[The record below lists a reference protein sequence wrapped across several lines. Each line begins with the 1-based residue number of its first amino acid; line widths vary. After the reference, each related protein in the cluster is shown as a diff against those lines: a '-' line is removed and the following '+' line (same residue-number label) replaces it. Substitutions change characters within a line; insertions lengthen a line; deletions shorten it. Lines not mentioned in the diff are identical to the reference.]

1 MAENQSPEFQE
12 AFQRLST
19 NLFNTEKSLILLREG
34 LPVEKQETYI
44 KKIQILSSDRISFQS
59 SSKSASLSSDQSIQ
73 ELSKLQEHYNEALHE
88 MISEVVENN
97 EIPEYSESELPTQA
111 LKLSRSSSKGMITG
125 NFNETIETMDRILA
139 VGESLIVQGYQKLF
153 IDNLSMK
160 DKLQS
165 VIDERQ
171 NLPTC
176 SKPLDTL
183 NLKQKFCEK
192 QLNCLLTLLQEANTL
207 SDLITKLQEFD
218 KRQIQFQQASQVTTE
233 AMKKFFY
240 RSDVRK
246 TNERR
251 RTYLTVNY
259 ADPSNPREGLDILR
273 DQINSVIRNLNNLCD
288 MEDAKVRTVKKSDL
302 GDECE
307 KAYDFALAA
316 YDEEK
321 ELIKKTLAVLV
332 AIEDNQVDLEKS
344 DQFIEDFR
352 LPEESPSA
360 QLDYIKFFV
369 KLGLSSSQVRLD
381 QARLFYNLV
390 LRFDQDHSTYSNL
403 VETLQAEVHDLL
415 TENKQLKTQAQSRVI
430 DQISEGSHSLQELI
444 ELQEHLKH
452 SIQDQLESQIRK
464 PITDLIQTTHGVGS
478 LLLEMSPDEDL
489 KMRIE
494 EFESDYSRSHN
505 LFELSELASKQ
516 SAWVFRI
523 VSKLARM
530 NESLVHTNLANMKK
544 ARNLR
549 EGRECIAGKPN
560 EFPIAAMDK
569 VLTDMIKAYLGG
581 LEDRKANIETV
592 VQKQGVLSRLL
603 RDYKS

>member
-1 MAENQSPEFQE
+1 MAGNQSPEYQE

-44 KKIQILSSDRISFQS
+44 KRIQ
-59 SSKSASLSSDQSIQ
+59 SLSADRVAFLSATKSNPLTDLSVQD
-73 ELSKLQEHYNEALHE
+73 LSKLQELYSETLHE
-88 MISEVVENN
+88 MISEVVESN
-97 EIPEYSESELPTQA
+97 EVPEYSQLELASQA
-111 LKLSRSSSKGMITG
+111 LKRSRTSCKGMITG
-125 NFNETIETMDRILA
+125 NFNETSETMDRILA
-139 VGESLIVQGYQKLF
+139 IGESLIVQGYQKLF

-171 NLPTC
+171 HLPTC

-192 QLNCLLTLLQEANTL
+192 QLTCLLTLLEEANTL

-246 TNERR
+246 PNERR

-307 KAYDFALAA
+307 RAYDFALAA
-316 YDEEK
+316 HEEEK
-321 ELIKKTLAVLV
+321 ELIRKTLGILV
-332 AIEDNQVDLEKS
+332 SIEDNQVDLEKS
-344 DQFIEDFR
+344 DQFVEDFR
-352 LPEESPSA
+352 LPEESPSS

-369 KLGLSSSQVRLD
+369 RLGLGSCQTRLD
-381 QARLFYNLV
+381 QARLVSSLV
-390 LRFDQDHSTYSNL
+390 QRFDQDHSTYSNL
-403 VETLQAEVHDLL
+403 VESLQAELQELL
-415 TENKQLKTQAQSRVI
+415 AENKQLKTQAQSRVV

-444 ELQEHLKH
+444 ELQDHLKR

-464 PITDLIQTTHGVGS
+464 QLAELVQTTHGVGS
-478 LLLEMSPDEDL
+478 LLLEMSSDEDL

-494 EFESDYSRSHN
+494 EFESDYARTKN
-505 LFELSELASKQ
+505 VAELAELANKQ
-516 SAWVFRI
+516 AAWVFRI
-523 VSKLARM
+523 VSKLGRM
-530 NESLVHTNLANMKK
+530 NESLVHSNLSNMKK
-544 ARNLR
+544 ARNLKESR
-549 EGRECIAGKPN
+549 DCIAGKPK

-569 VLTDMIKAYLGG
+569 VLTDMIKGYLGG
-581 LEDRKANIETV
+581 LDERRANIETV
-592 VQKQGVLSRLL
+592 VQKQSVLSRLL
-603 RDYKS
+603 REYKS